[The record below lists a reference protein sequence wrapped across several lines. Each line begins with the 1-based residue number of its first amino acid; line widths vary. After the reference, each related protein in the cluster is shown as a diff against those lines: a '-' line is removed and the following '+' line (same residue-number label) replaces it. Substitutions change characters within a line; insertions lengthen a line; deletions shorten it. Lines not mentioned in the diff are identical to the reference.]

1 MSVLR
6 KLLSYLLLKKDT
18 EFAGNSY
25 LKAMHRINK
34 ISIFVFLIALVIIY
48 FKLFR

>member
-1 MSVLR
+1 MSILK
-6 KLLSYLLLKKDT
+6 KLLSYILLKKDT
-18 EFAGNSY
+18 EFPNNSY

-48 FKLFR
+48 FKVFR